1 MSDLYYII
9 DTGPDGAHLTV
20 MTKAKL
26 EKALAD
32 GDWGDDVMSKRLLA
46 GNQTDV
52 DLTAIEGMLIIKG
65 QSIVP
70 RPKQVVET
78 WEVP

>member
-9 DTGPDGAHLTV
+9 STGPDGAHLTV

-26 EKALAD
+26 EKALAED
-32 GDWGDDVMSKRLLA
+32 YWGSDVLSKRLLA
-46 GNQTDV
+46 GNQTDT
-52 DLTAIEGMLIIKG
+52 DLMATSGLLIIKG
-65 QSIVP
+65 QSVVP